1 MTVAPLSEAVPKS
14 AWGLSTWYPVALLPV
29 RLETRFF
36 GTELRVRIYPDQIHV
51 DSHEPELTVEERESG
66 RRYWERTGPPEPGP
80 GPERDRER
88 CEAAWED
95 LVREYGA
102 ARAGWIARVMEPDSP
117 GGPYP
122 EPLDRP
128 GRWSRAPVARALPTR
143 WHAVG
148 RTRSGRTLYGTSA
161 PVAAAP
167 ALGPDPLSTEP
178 PPPQDGAPVQ
188 LGMRWLTDF
197 DAALT
202 AGMALTLTVPP
213 ADPNRPTVPEEVE
226 LLVVVGVDETAQPQA
241 AANRLAELLEA
252 HAATDG
258 LGFLPPDTPTNNT
271 ETVSSGH
278 DPNSR
283 ATILAARVTDGQ
295 GTPAED
301 TETAAA
307 LTAAALGLPLGH
319 RPGDALAAVR
329 RRAVRAG
336 APTALGR
343 AAHGDSA
350 DRALGRP
357 VRRALWPSGFGRLFR
372 HMLPLDRLPHP
383 DALAEHFVRYVHP
396 EGPLPTLR
404 IGAQPYGLLPVT
416 ALRGRQSTSPDEAR
430 AVQVLTGLTEVW
442 LRSPVPR
449 IRPGSGDPDRLM
461 LEILATDARVREVRA
476 RSVLGNEY
484 VSWLW
489 RFTRSYPEGDWRA
502 RLLRP
507 ARELLA
513 SLGLADPEDPRL
525 ALVTYA
531 DTSFRLGTAL
541 VGDDLSYLAE
551 LAAVGLPAD
560 HPPSEGPQPLLYRLL
575 RASLIAEHDIA
586 VGLLA
591 SSPAGPLPGAMW
603 RPEAELVDIFPGRT
617 TPTLRR
623 RLDLTVP
630 GAGKTAGA
638 YVADAGTD
646 ARHSQITARLA
657 EFRAVLAELHHDY
670 VEAEPEQ
677 RRPSA
682 DLERHVA
689 GTLGLAAHRLD
700 AWITSLATR
709 QLEQRRQARPAEL
722 PDGVHLGGYGWV
734 HDLRPDPPQ
743 TSAAPPEGVPA
754 GQLYPAPDQQ
764 GHLHAPSLGQ
774 AATASVLRSGWRSRG
789 GGDDNPLAVDLSSRR
804 VRLAQGLLDGVRD
817 GQRLGLLLGRRFER
831 GLHEHPER
839 ILDQYLPL
847 FRLLAPVRAH
857 RVDPDAT
864 PVPVVESEA
873 VADGLELHRLYRS
886 GNLAAALGGL
896 PAADRTALE
905 EVLASLADAV
915 DAVGDALL
923 AEGVHQLTVGNATR
937 AAAAVNAAA
946 GADVAPELQFVRT
959 EDTGIAVTHRVL
971 LLVNHDGRFDR
982 LRQDWPADRGRQPRL
997 IGSPAADALA
1007 ATLLPPSHR
1016 VSWRFRRRPVDGA
1029 PGPYRDRSLDFLQAS
1044 AIDHLA
1050 TPPRSLDVADAEL
1063 ERRIALVEDG
1073 DGRTELDFRAD
1084 PAWGPER
1091 VSVGEFLQAAGAVR
1105 DLLAQAR
1112 PVVAADLDALGSAV
1126 PADFDPHTV
1135 HQADEGWLLAKATA
1149 AALGGSEEEALRSA
1163 LRTAAGFGVLG
1174 AIPPPPGPGSAGQ
1187 VAERAASA
1195 RLELTRRLAEH
1206 CRLAREFRQ
1215 GACTGD
1221 GECRCVRVDFDDP
1234 AQPAERRRA
1243 FQLDRLHALF
1253 GADLPILPRA
1263 WAPRAAEL
1271 STALTAGPAF
1281 RGGGPHPALRWLA
1294 RYARVRPALARLQEV
1309 LTYADALDSG
1319 GVVKLP
1325 PTVRVAQLPYT
1336 PGEHWVGE
1344 SPPPTDRE
1352 TLSLVV
1358 VGCGE
1363 LDVTEPVCG
1372 VVVDEW
1378 TEVVPAERRHTG
1390 LAFEHDAPAAAAPQ
1404 AVLLAVSGDGTP
1416 SWRPDRLVQTVEE
1429 AYDLARVRAADV
1441 DSLGAV
1447 GQFLPGLYFPVDLHA
1462 GALSTDFT
1470 PDAEDTSETG
1480 GSTS

>member
-1 MTVAPLSEAVPKS
+1 MSGTPLSEAVPKT

-51 DSHEPELTVEERESG
+51 DSHEPELTIEERESG
-66 RRYWERTGPPEPGP
+66 QRYWDRTGPP
-80 GPERDRER
+80 GPEEEPERARER

-95 LVREYGA
+95 LVRLHGA
-102 ARAGWIARVMEPDSP
+102 PRAGWIARVMEPDSP

-122 EPLDRP
+122 EPLERP
-128 GRWSRAPVARALPTR
+128 GRWTKAPVARAMPTR

-148 RTRSGRTLYGTSA
+148 RTRSGRTLYGSST
-161 PVAAAP
+161 PVAAQL
-167 ALGPDPLSTEP
+167 ALGPDPLSTEAAP
-178 PPPQDGAPVQ
+178 ADGAPVQ

-197 DAALT
+197 DAALA
-202 AGMALTLTVPP
+202 AGMALTVTVP
-213 ADPNRPTVPEEVE
+213 AESGRPTVPEEVE
-226 LLVVVGVDETAQPQA
+226 LLVVFGVDETAQPQA
-241 AANRLAELLEA
+241 AATRLAELLEA

-271 ETVSSGH
+271 ETVSSGY
-278 DPNSR
+278 DPKSR
-283 ATILAARVTDGQ
+283 AAILAARVTAGQ
-295 GTPAED
+295 DAPAED

-307 LTAAALGLPLGH
+307 LTAAAFGLPLAH
-319 RPGDALAAVR
+319 APGDALARVR
-329 RRAVRAG
+329 GRGVRDG
-336 APTALGR
+336 AATALGR
-343 AAHGDSA
+343 AAHGDAA

-357 VRRALWPSGFGRLFR
+357 VRRALWPAAFGRLFR
-372 HMLPLDRLPHP
+372 HLLPLERLPHP
-383 DALAEHFVRYVHP
+383 DALAEHFVRYVHA

-404 IGAQPYGLLPVT
+404 VGAQPYGLLPVT
-416 ALRGRQSTSPDEAR
+416 ALRGRLDAGLGEAR
-430 AVQVLTGLTEVW
+430 AVRVLTKLTEVW

-449 IRPGSGDPDRLM
+449 IRPGSTDPDRLM
-461 LEILATDARVREVRA
+461 LEILATDARVREIRA

-489 RFTRSYPEGDWRA
+489 RFTRSYPEGDWRGDM
-502 RLLRP
+502 LRP

-525 ALVTYA
+525 ALATYA
-531 DTSFRLGTAL
+531 DTSFRLNTPL
-541 VGDDLSYLAE
+541 VGDDLSYLAS

-560 HPPSEGPQPLLYRLL
+560 HPPPQGPQPLLYRLL

-591 SSPAGPLPGAMW
+591 PPGGTPAEAVW

-623 RLDLTVP
+623 RLALTVS
-630 GAGKTAGA
+630 GTGKTAGA
-638 YVADAGTD
+638 YVADAGGD
-646 ARHSQITARLA
+646 ARHGQVTAGLA
-657 EFRAVLAELHHDY
+657 DFRDALDELHHAYADG
-670 VEAEPEQ
+670 EPDR
-677 RRPSA
+677 RRPRA

-709 QLEQRRQARPAEL
+709 QLERQRHARPAEL

-734 HDLRPDPPQ
+734 HDLRPDSPRTPVE
-743 TSAAPPEGVPA
+743 PPEGVPA
-754 GQLYPAPDQQ
+754 GELYAAPDQQ

-774 AATASVLRSGWRSRG
+774 AATASVLRGGWRSRG

-804 VRLAQGLLDGVRD
+804 VRLALELLDGVRD
-817 GQRLGLLLGRRFER
+817 GRPLGLLLGRRFER
-831 GLHEHPER
+831 GLHEHPGR
-839 ILDQYLPL
+839 ILDQHLPL
-847 FRLLAPVRAH
+847 FRRLAPVRAH
-857 RVDPDAT
+857 RVDPGTT

-873 VADGLELHRLYRS
+873 VADGLELHRLHRS
-886 GNLAAALGGL
+886 GELAAALGSL
-896 PAADRTALE
+896 PAADRAAVE
-905 EVLASLADAV
+905 QVLGSLADAV

-923 AEGVHQLTVGNATR
+923 AEGVHQLAAGNLTR

-946 GADVAPELQFVRT
+946 GADLAPELQFVRT
-959 EDTGIAVTHRVL
+959 EDAGTAVTHRVL
-971 LLVNHDGRFDR
+971 LLVNHDSRFDR
-982 LRQDWPADRGRQPRL
+982 LRQDWPAGRAEQPRL

-1007 ATLLPPSHR
+1007 ATLLPPANR
-1016 VSWRFRRRPVDGA
+1016 VSWRCRRHPEDGA
-1029 PGPYRDRSLDFLQAS
+1029 PTPYRERSLDHLQAS

-1050 TPPRSLDVADAEL
+1050 TPPRPIGVADAEL
-1063 ERRIALVEDG
+1063 ERRIGLVEAG
-1073 DGRTELDFRAD
+1073 VGRLELDYVGD

-1091 VSVGEFLQAAGAVR
+1091 VAVGEFLQAAGALR

-1112 PVVAADLDALGSAV
+1112 PVVAADLDGPGSAA
-1126 PADFDPHTV
+1126 PPDFDPYTV
-1135 HQADEGWLLAKATA
+1135 HHADEAWLLAKTTA
-1149 AALGGSEEEALRSA
+1149 AALDGAEETAARAA

-1174 AIPPPPGPGSAGQ
+1174 AIPPPPGPRGAEQ
-1187 VAERAASA
+1187 VAEAAALA

-1206 CRLAREFRQ
+1206 CRLAREFKR
-1215 GACTGD
+1215 GACTGGD
-1221 GECRCVRVDFDDP
+1221 ECRCGLTDFDDP
-1234 AQPAERRRA
+1234 MQLAERRRE
-1243 FQLDRLHALF
+1243 FQLNRLHALF
-1253 GADLPILPRA
+1253 GADLPVLPRA

-1271 STALTAGPAF
+1271 STALTAWPELH
-1281 RGGGPHPALRWLA
+1281 GGSPHSALRWLT

-1336 PGEHWVGE
+1336 PGDRWVGE
-1344 SPPPTDRE
+1344 SRPPNDRE

-1358 VGCGE
+1358 VGCGD
-1363 LDVTEPVCG
+1363 LDVTKPVCG

-1416 SWRPDRLVQTVEE
+1416 AWRPDRLVQTVEE
-1429 AYDLARVRAADV
+1429 AYDLARVRAADL

-1447 GQFLPGLYFPVDLHA
+1447 GQFLPALYFPVDLHDKP
-1462 GALSTDFT
+1462 LSTDFT
-1470 PDAEDTSETG
+1470 PDAATDETG
-1480 GSTS
+1480 GSTA